1 MSKTKGGRMLTGRYL
16 KVSLIVLMVL
26 LVTLTEYGTANST
39 LNTTGQINEWS
50 DRYNVGIEVL
60 RQVGGENYDGPI
72 NRLSDIAPDLAR
84 FTVEFAYG
92 DVMSR
97 DALDLQTRQLSTVA
111 ALTALGN
118 AQPQLKYHINGCLNV
133 GCSPPQV
140 IESILLSTVYAGFP
154 AALNGVFSAREVF
167 QERGV
172 AFTPSSSPTGNDRYE
187 RGLQTL
193 EQVSAGSGADVV
205 QSLQDIA
212 PDLARFIIEFSYG
225 DIIARPDLDLRSKE
239 LATVA
244 LLTALGTAQPQLNVH
259 INASLN
265 VGASREEIVEVIQQM
280 AVYAGFPAALN
291 GITTAREVFANVG

>member
-1 MSKTKGGRMLTGRYL
+1 
-16 KVSLIVLMVL
+16 MVL
-26 LVTLTEYGTANST
+26 FVTLTGYGTANST
-39 LNTTGQINEWS
+39 VNTTGQINELS

-84 FTVEFAYG
+84 FAVEFAYG

-111 ALTALGN
+111 ALAALGN
-118 AQPQLKYHINGCLNV
+118 AQPQLEYHINGCLNV
-133 GCSPPQV
+133 GCSPAQV
-140 IESILLSTVYAGFP
+140 IEAILLSTVYAGFP

-167 QERGV
+167 QEREV
-172 AFTPSSSPTGNDRYE
+172 AFTPSPSPTGNDRYE

-193 EQVSAGSGADVV
+193 EQVSAGSGANVV

-225 DIIARPDLDLRSKE
+225 DIIARPGLDLRSKE

-265 VGASREEIVEVIQQM
+265 VGASQEEIVEVIQQM

-291 GITTAREVFANVG
+291 GITTAREVFANVE